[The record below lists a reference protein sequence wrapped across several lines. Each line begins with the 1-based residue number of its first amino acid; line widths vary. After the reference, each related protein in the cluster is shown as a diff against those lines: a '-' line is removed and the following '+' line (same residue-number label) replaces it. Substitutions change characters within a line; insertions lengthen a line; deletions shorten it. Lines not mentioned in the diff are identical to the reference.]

1 MYWLQ
6 GPVGRAGEIRRKRH
20 AGAGSFERGRGGDD
34 PMWADEGMWTY
45 HLDQFG
51 DGLLMFTVYKM
62 VSHWVYGIWFTTL
75 LDSGIFCHGLIPKW
89 FRYKVSAEHV
99 HGNGQGLKKTWH
111 GLSQKK
117 KPTNYWS
124 VCSHDMWNSI
134 NVRMSCQA
142 FEASRAWLFHLE
154 DPCLAGPL
162 LLLTPRKS
170 RVRLGHEESIESK
183 VLQCSTTL
191 SASLS
196 LSRWAFEMLGLH
208 QALTAFSCLH
218 LNPSE

>member
-62 VSHWVYGIWFTTL
+62 LSHWVYGIWFTTL

-117 KPTNYWS
+117 SQPIIGRSAAMT
-124 VCSHDMWNSI
+124 C
-134 NVRMSCQA
+134 
-142 FEASRAWLFHLE
+142 ETASTWGCHV
-154 DPCLAGPL
+154 
-162 LLLTPRKS
+162 K
-170 RVRLGHEESIESK
+170 
-183 VLQCSTTL
+183 
-191 SASLS
+191 
-196 LSRWAFEMLGLH
+196 LSRQAELGCSIWRTRAL
-208 QALTAFSCLH
+208 QAHCYFWPPE
-218 LNPSE
+218 NPEFGLVMKSQ

>member
-117 KPTNYWS
+117 ANQLLVGLQPWHVKQHQREDVMSSFRGKQSLAVPFGGPVPCRPIATSDPPKIQSSAWS
-124 VCSHDMWNSI
+124 WRVNRVKGSTMFYNFIS
-134 NVRMSCQA
+134 Q
-142 FEASRAWLFHLE
+142 FEL
-154 DPCLAGPL
+154 
-162 LLLTPRKS
+162 
-170 RVRLGHEESIESK
+170 V
-183 VLQCSTTL
+183 
-191 SASLS
+191 
-196 LSRWAFEMLGLH
+196 
-208 QALTAFSCLH
+208 
-218 LNPSE
+218 